1 MLLTAISSIPIRN
14 TTVESTA
21 SGMYWSGLVR
31 NSSTTSTTP
40 AQVSDASWLRPPAPS
55 TICVLVGLPLTTKV
69 PDTPAAALAKPRPTR
84 STSSLKRSPYL
95 AANAREVAALWAR
108 ITMKIE
114 NAVAASAGASEPQLT
129 SGRPRLG
136 SPPGTCP
143 STATPWLWKSNT
155 LLSTIEPTTAISA
168 PGTTFSTYVVPRITT
183 ATPIDTPSVQPLVSP
198 TFWSVPH
205 SLCSVPPSV
214 PDATPSM
221 PPTWPAATWIPTPV
235 RKPTSTVRDRKSARN
250 PRCTSRATIR

>member
-14 TTVESTA
+14 TTVDSTA

-31 NSSTTSTTP
+31 NSSTSSTTP

-55 TICVLVGLPLTTKV
+55 TICVLVGLPLTTNV
-69 PDTPAAALAKPRPTR
+69 PDTPAAALARPRPTR
-84 STSSLKRSPYL
+84 STSSLNRSPYL
-95 AANAREVAALWAR
+95 AANAREVAALCAS

-114 NAVAASAGASEPQLT
+114 NAVPASAGASEPQLT

-136 SPPGTCP
+136 RPPGTCP

-155 LLSTIEPTTAISA
+155 SLSTIEPTTAISA
-168 PGTTFSTYVVPRITT
+168 PGPTSSTDLVPRKTP
-183 ATPIDTPSVQPLVSP
+183 ATPIDTPSVQPLVSA

-205 SLCSVPPSV
+205 SLCSVPPL
-214 PDATPSM
+214 PEATPSM
-221 PPTWPAATWIPTPV
+221 PPPWPAATWNPTPV

>member
-14 TTVESTA
+14 TTVDSTA

-55 TICVLVGLPLTTKV
+55 TICVLVGLPLTTNV
-69 PDTPAAALAKPRPTR
+69 PDTPAAALARPRPTR
-84 STSSLKRSPYL
+84 STSSLNRSPYL

-114 NAVAASAGASEPQLT
+114 NAVAASAGASVPQFT

-136 SPPGTCP
+136 RPPGTCP
-143 STATPWLWKSNT
+143 STATPWLWKSNA
-155 LLSTIEPTTAISA
+155 LLSTIEPTTATRPASATYWAEPVAAIPARPAARIAADAESA
-168 PGTTFSTYVVPRITT
+168 PTTRWRDEPNTANTASGSRI
-183 ATPIDTPSVQPLVSP
+183 V
-198 TFWSVPH
+198 
-205 SLCSVPPSV
+205 
-214 PDATPSM
+214 
-221 PPTWPAATWIPTPV
+221 
-235 RKPTSTVRDRKSARN
+235 
-250 PRCTSRATIR
+250 

>member
-69 PDTPAAALAKPRPTR
+69 PDTPAAALARPRPTR
-84 STSSLKRSPYL
+84 STSSLNRSPYL
-95 AANAREVAALWAR
+95 AAKAREVAALWAR

-114 NAVAASAGASEPQLT
+114 NLGLPDVNRRVGAPVDVRQPQVGQAAGHVSEHRHAVALEVEHLAEDDRADHGDQRA
-129 SGRPRLG
+129 RHH
-136 SPPGTCP
+136 
-143 STATPWLWKSNT
+143 
-155 LLSTIEPTTAISA
+155 LLD
-168 PGTTFSTYVVPRITT
+168 V
-183 ATPIDTPSVQPLVSP
+183 L
-198 TFWSVPH
+198 
-205 SLCSVPPSV
+205 
-214 PDATPSM
+214 
-221 PPTWPAATWIPTPV
+221 
-235 RKPTSTVRDRKSARN
+235 
-250 PRCTSRATIR
+250 